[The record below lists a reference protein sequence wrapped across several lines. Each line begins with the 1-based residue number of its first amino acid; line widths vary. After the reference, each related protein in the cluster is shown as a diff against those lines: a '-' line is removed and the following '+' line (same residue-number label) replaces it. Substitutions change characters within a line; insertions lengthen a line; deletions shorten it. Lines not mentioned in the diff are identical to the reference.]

1 MRRTAFI
8 FFVAACLALA
18 TAGLSAQNYPTAPQT
33 YPQQGYPQQGYPQ
46 AYPGSYQNP
55 VIPEGTNITIRTDEA
70 ITSQNARPGQQ
81 YPVQVAQNITDQN
94 GNVIIPAGS
103 PATVT
108 VVNTGKSVLGG
119 NEMALALQSISFNG
133 RRYMVNTNSA
143 RQSTTSQA
151 GIGANKRTAEY
162 VGGGALLGTLVG
174 AVAGG
179 GKGAAIG
186 AILGGGG
193 GAAAQVLT
201 RGKSLNVPAESVLT
215 FKTDQ
220 PIYLQ

>member
-1 MRRTAFI
+1 MRRIAFI

-18 TAGLSAQNYPTAPQT
+18 TAGLSAQT
-33 YPQQGYPQQGYPQ
+33 YPQAPQSYPQ
-46 AYPGSYQNP
+46 ASPGNSQNMM
-55 VIPEGTNITIRTDEA
+55 IPAGTNITIRTNEA
-70 ITSQNARPGQQ
+70 ITAQNAQPGTR
-81 YPVQVAQNITDQN
+81 YPVQIAQNVVGSN
-94 GNVIIPAGS
+94 GAVLVPAGS
-103 PATVT
+103 PATVA
-108 VVNTGKSVLGG
+108 VVNTGKSVLGK
-119 NEMALALQSISFNG
+119 NELGLALHSITVNG
-133 RRYMVNTNSA
+133 RTYMVNSA
-143 RQSTTSQA
+143 ASQETTKSSS

-201 RGKSLNVPAESVLT
+201 RGKELNVPAESVLT
-215 FKTDQ
+215 FKSEQ
-220 PIYLQ
+220 PIYLR

>member
-1 MRRTAFI
+1 MRRTTFI
-8 FFVAACLALA
+8 LFVVACLALA
-18 TAGLSAQNYPTAPQT
+18 TAGLSAQNYPEAPQSYPQNN
-33 YPQQGYPQQGYPQ
+33 YPQQYPQ
-46 AYPGSYQNP
+46 AYPGNYQGP
-55 VIPEGTNITIRTDEA
+55 MIPSGSSVTIRTNEA
-70 ITSQNARPGQQ
+70 ITSQNAQVGQQ
-81 YPVQVAQNITDQN
+81 FPVTIAQNVMDAN
-94 GNVIIPAGS
+94 GNVLIPAGS
-103 PATVT
+103 PATVA

-119 NEMALALQSISFNG
+119 NEMALALRSINFNG
-133 RRYMVNTNSA
+133 RSYTVNTNSA
-143 RQSTTSQA
+143 RQSTGSAA

-186 AILGGGG
+186 AILGGGA
-193 GAAAQVLT
+193 GAGAQVLT